1 MTAASIAPKRKTT
14 IEVDDQLLAR
24 AQEVLGT
31 KGLKD
36 TVDKAFEEVWRAHL
50 RRRFMER
57 IRTQRGVDIGPDI
70 LAETRANYWT
80 RQSHD

>member
-1 MTAASIAPKRKTT
+1 MTTTSIAPKRKTT

-50 RRRFMER
+50 RRRFIER
-57 IRTQRGVDIGPDI
+57 LRSQRGIDIGPDVQ
-70 LAETRANYWT
+70 AEVRANWAK
-80 RQSHD
+80 QSDD